1 MTTDRYS
8 GPIGRRQQC
17 EANGARSRL
26 ERITFLGERQD
37 IFDPVAAVPIAGTSH
52 LQLLSVLEWPDRV
65 GVVIEWSE
73 PRSTL
78 GTRTACLSPAIRAP
92 ASLPNRDAAGR

>member
-8 GPIGRRQQC
+8 GPIGRLQNC

-26 ERITFLGERQD
+26 VRITFLGERQD

-52 LQLLSVLEWPDRV
+52 LQLLSVLERQPDWDS
-65 GVVIEWSE
+65 GVTHALWI
-73 PRSTL
+73 T
-78 GTRTACLSPAIRAP
+78 CQY
-92 ASLPNRDAAGR
+92 